1 MTTTEDRRHSKVIAL
16 NCDIVATA
24 RELLRVS
31 TVRKNADLNARISR
45 IASDAREANTLCC
58 VEWFAHELDAA

>member
-1 MTTTEDRRHSKVIAL
+1 MSTTEERRHSKVIAL

-31 TVRKNADLNARISR
+31 TVRKNEELNARITR
-45 IASDAREANTLCC
+45 IASDAREANLLCC
-58 VEWFAHELDAA
+58 AEWFAHELDAA